1 MDKRINLLSTNDSP
15 HGTAAA
21 PAGGQVE
28 ALVSVPKTVPLVTV
42 IEPLLIDL
50 DTLCR
55 LLSVSRRTGK
65 RMVAEGAIPGICR
78 PFGRSV
84 RFELAAVRA
93 WISKGCPRV
102 KGRCKRV

>member
-1 MDKRINLLSTNDSP
+1 MRSNDLPNSNGTP
-15 HGTAAA
+15 DGTAAIADVPARGHAEA
-21 PAGGQVE
+21 PA
-28 ALVSVPKTVPLVTV
+28 SVPLVTV

-55 LLSVSRRTGK
+55 LMSVSRRTGK
-65 RMVAEGAIPGICR
+65 RMVAQNAVPGICR

-102 KGRCKRV
+102 KGRCKRA